1 MSILSVNNPYVDG
14 GTVTSTNLNAL
25 VGDSTFA
32 SGSVDNITTV
42 ISGGAI
48 TVADG
53 GVNTSQLNGNLQ
65 GLIEKVATT
74 GPAGFAYVGG
84 DKTGE
89 GRGAGSM
96 DVQGTRTNINQVASG
111 QNSFAFGTKNR
122 ARGGDSVAIGTN
134 NVAYN
139 IASIAIGNDNEASQ
153 EGSVAIGEDN
163 ISGGRDSVAIGGNN
177 DVSNGY
183 GMAIGQYNN
192 VSGIGSTAIGRQLTV
207 DADYEII
214 ALGQNIKI
222 LDGSSQY
229 TMETGSWS
237 GITRKGS
244 IRTHPNNQVAFT
256 IEDSATAPIDGGT
269 TAGAEP
275 DLSLPQSMFTIQK
288 NGDAFTLYFNDAGT
302 IKSLALGSVA

>member
-96 DVQGTRTNINQVASG
+96 DVQGSRTNINQVASG
-111 QNSFAFGTKNR
+111 QNSFAFGTNNR
-122 ARGGDSVAIGTN
+122 ARGGSSAAIGTN
-134 NVAYN
+134 NISFGFDSV
-139 IASIAIGNDNEASQ
+139 SIGTNNDSSSD
-153 EGSVAIGEDN
+153 GSVVIGSDN
-163 ISGGRDSVAIGGNN
+163 IGAGQDALSIGFQNN
-177 DVSNGY
+177 ISNGY
-183 GMAIGQYNN
+183 GIAIGGYNN
-192 VSGIGSTAIGRQLTV
+192 VSGIGSTAIGRQCTV
-207 DADYEII
+207 EADYDMI
-214 ALGQNIKI
+214 AIGQSIKI
-222 LDGSSQY
+222 LAGSTEQ
-229 TMETGSWS
+229 TMETGSWT

-244 IRTHPNNQVAFT
+244 IRTHQNNQVAFT

-275 DLSLPQSMFTIQK
+275 NLSLPQSMFTIQK
-288 NGDAFTLYFNDAGT
+288 DGDVFTLYFNDAGT
-302 IKSLALGSVA
+302 IKSLSLGTAI